1 MAFAVAGTDAGEPI
15 RLHGWRTKLP
25 VKEPKPFEGAMKPVF
40 EGIPIYAVGRAGP
53 EHAYGR
59 DIWLVKTGAGGFLV
73 DAGGSSA
80 LPVTLQK
87 IRAAGVDPATLK
99 HLLHSHSHG
108 DHAGAAYLWR
118 AGGLKIVA
126 PETAALATTWLMPTV
141 SDYGVWVPRPV
152 DVPIPLK
159 RAGDETEFEAAGL
172 KIRAVFVPG
181 HSYDSV
187 VYLFELGGK
196 RVAFTGDLG
205 FKGQDILHRCWGDAD
220 KAAAVADVIKT
231 KVLEFRPDVV
241 FTGHDAHR
249 EGSVFLEG
257 LVARSLESI
266 RKGSR

>member
-1 MAFAVAGTDAGEPI
+1 
-15 RLHGWRTKLP
+15 

-53 EHAYGR
+53 EHAYVG
-59 DIWLVKTGAGGFLV
+59 DIWLVKTG
-73 DAGGSSA
+73 AGGSSA

-87 IRAAGVDPATLK
+87 IRAARVDPATLK
-99 HLLHSHSHG
+99 LLLQSHGHG

-118 AGGLKIVA
+118 ARGLKIVA
-126 PETAALATTWLMPTV
+126 PETAALARTWLMPAV
-141 SDYGVWVPRPV
+141 SDYGVRVPRPV
-152 DVPIPLK
+152 DAPLLLK

-196 RVAFTGDLG
+196 RVASTGDLG
-205 FKGQDILHRCWGDAD
+205 FKGRDILHRCRGDAD
-220 KAAAVADVIKT
+220 KAVAVTDVIQT
-231 KVLEFRPDVV
+231 KVLEYRPDAV
-241 FTGHDAHR
+241 FSGHDAHR
-249 EGSVFLEG
+249 EGSAFLED